1 MNPSA
6 ALTCM
11 EENLSGFQARLAS
24 QLRDTWTV
32 RTGNLCASY
41 LGIPHV
47 IFNSVLRS
55 NLNRAEAELL
65 VTRFELYEMPWG
77 WFVSPT
83 SADHTT
89 SMLDDLGFVQAY
101 EMPNM
106 ARDLRSDSVEKA
118 GTGLRIERVGNPKG
132 FHTFLDIVL
141 ASFQESTGLG
151 TAMSKAQN
159 GLGYSD
165 QHPIQNFLGY
175 EGDIPVCSATLYIN
189 EGVVGIYAVATLE
202 QFRGKGYGGAI
213 TAHCMSWGQTR
224 GARLAVL
231 QASKMG
237 LPVYQ
242 KLGFVEVGPSVAY
255 IKP

>member
-11 EENLSGFQARLAS
+11 EENLSGYQARMAS

-32 RTGNLCASY
+32 RTGNLCATY

-47 IFNSVLRS
+47 MFNSILRS
-55 NLNRAEAELL
+55 NLNRAEAELI
-65 VTRFELYEMPWG
+65 VSRFELYEMPWG
-77 WFVSPT
+77 WFVSST
-83 SADHTT
+83 SADHTP
-89 SMLDDLGFVQAY
+89 SMLDDLGFVRSF

-106 ARDLRSDSVEKA
+106 ARDLRANPVEKEES
-118 GTGLRIERVGNPKG
+118 GLRIERVGNPQG

-141 ASFQESTGLG
+141 ATFKETSGLG
-151 TAMSKAQN
+151 ASLSKAQN

-165 QHPIQNFLGY
+165 QHSIQNFVGY
-175 EGDIPVCSATLYIN
+175 EGDTPVCTATSFVN
-189 EGVVGIYAVATLE
+189 EGVVGIYAVATTE

-213 TAHCMSWGQTR
+213 TTHCMSWGQTR

-242 KLGFVEVGPSVAY
+242 RLGFEDVGPSAVY